1 VTGFNDV
8 LTSMAEADFFTG
20 LLPFVLA
27 YLLFF
32 VALKQVPIFKEQ
44 GDDRFPALVSVV
56 LAFFVARFVSTTPAY
71 QQFFVDYLGFIA
83 VAIVGLLGLLV
94 VISFVG
100 LDIWRDGEGG
110 NIAGYILL
118 LVVLAGFFVTGGA
131 DIFIPDNIETDF
143 AQDVVEVLAFVVDSG
158 LIWLLLVLAIFWW
171 TLKPADG
178 GDDDGRDWH
187 IPETFYPRRR
197 GGEE

>member
-1 VTGFNDV
+1 VTGFQD
-8 LTSMAEADFFTG
+8 LLASMADAGFFVG

-44 GDDRFPALVSVV
+44 GDDRFPALVSLV

-71 QQFFVDYLGFIA
+71 QEFFVDYLGFIA
-83 VAIVGLLGLLV
+83 IAVTGLLGLLI

-131 DIFIPDNIETDF
+131 ELFTPDDLDDNVAQEAVNI
-143 AQDVVEVLAFVVDSG
+143 VEFVIDSG
-158 LIWLLLVLAIFWW
+158 LIWILLVLAIFWW
-171 TLKPADG
+171 TLKPAETN
-178 GDDDGRDWH
+178 DDDRH
-187 IPETFYPRRR
+187 ISIPETFFPRR